1 MSAGL
6 GGTGLIA
13 DDLYLMAHH
22 EISGKPFLGPRPL
35 GVGLAGALLAELMLG
50 GHVVVGSDSTVAAGP
65 TGPGDDLA
73 RQVRSQIAGEPEP
86 HVVLEWLLFLGQS
99 AAGAWAV
106 GWNGPST

>member
-1 MSAGL
+1 
-6 GGTGLIA
+6 
-13 DDLYLMAHH
+13 MAHH
-22 EISGKPFLGPRPL
+22 ETSGRPFLQPRPL
-35 GVGLAGALLAELMLG
+35 GIGLAGALLAELMLG